1 MAARNRAPSR
11 QSDPG
16 DRYAAFSV
24 AVDLIR
30 RGETVLTLIDPAAR
44 GRDPDAFTQWLS
56 ARLMIAELPRLML
69 PDCDERC
76 NGLDHDPDSYV
87 VLGDLA
93 LDATQP
99 RGPSWWAGWNE
110 TLEHRHQSAGL
121 WYAGAPA
128 MPLTPIERRLAG
140 GTRLQRVTST
150 DPFWVAYDGAPLETL
165 YVIEDGPL
173 TGQSLIAVTFG
184 PAPLLPALAGI
195 LVAPDHPPARDPKVA
210 IWLLAAG
217 WSAVERGL
225 PFEE

>member
-1 MAARNRAPSR
+1 MAARTRAPSR
-11 QSDPG
+11 QEPG
-16 DRYAAFSV
+16 DRYGAFSV

-30 RGETVLTLIDPAAR
+30 RGETVLTLIDPSAR
-44 GRDPDAFTQWLS
+44 GRDPETFTQWLS

-69 PDCDERC
+69 PDCDARC
-76 NGLDHDPDSYV
+76 TDLDHDPESYV

-93 LDATQP
+93 LDPMQP

-110 TLEHRHQSAGL
+110 TLEHRYRTAGL

-128 MPLTPIERRLAG
+128 MALTPIERRLAA
-140 GTRLQRVTST
+140 GTRLRRVTST

-165 YVIEDGPL
+165 FVIEDGPQA
-173 TGQSLIAVTFG
+173 GDSLIAVTFG